1 MRASMLRSVAAYSTQ
16 NRITGRA
23 DLGGVRLICSKVRCV
38 SWAYFSLYLRRV
50 NELALPLDDPNSL
63 EEDMGVVLVDMSLT
77 LRDRDSK
84 KGPVWQDPSY
94 TGMLRS
100 SGSTC
105 GPWLFLMLCL
115 TF

>member
-1 MRASMLRSVAAYSTQ
+1 M
-16 NRITGRA
+16 
-23 DLGGVRLICSKVRCV
+23 C
-38 SWAYFSLYLRRV
+38 RV

-94 TGMLRS
+94 SGMLC
-100 SGSTC
+100 GSVVVDP
-105 GPWLFLMLCL
+105 GSF
-115 TF
+115 

>member
-1 MRASMLRSVAAYSTQ
+1 M
-16 NRITGRA
+16 
-23 DLGGVRLICSKVRCV
+23 RLICSEVRCG

-77 LRDRDSK
+77 LRDRNSK

-100 SGSTC
+100 SSSSSSSC
-105 GPWLFLMLCL
+105 GTWLFLMFCL
-115 TF
+115 TFIQFSLFY